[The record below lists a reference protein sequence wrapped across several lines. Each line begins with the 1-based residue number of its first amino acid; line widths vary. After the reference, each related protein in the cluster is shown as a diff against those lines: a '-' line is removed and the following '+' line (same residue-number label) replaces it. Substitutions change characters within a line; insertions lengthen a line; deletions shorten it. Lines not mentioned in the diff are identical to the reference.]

1 MRTSENG
8 QRGQEFTSTANDVL
22 RSPWLP
28 EAKPV
33 SGDNHIPGTL
43 PYPLQPAVHC
53 LLTIICAGLA
63 TGASDNGWFR
73 GTTRH
78 RRCPSRREPTRE
90 GSIRKRDGLAFIH
103 RHRNRTASARC
114 GKIIQNVRKPPTCFP
129 SRLGEHDSRF
139 AEGDHK
145 LSFHELLVK
154 CDQFTGGFFV
164 QVLGL
169 TPQPPEHLLNALR
182 LVEIKVLV
190 NGTPC
195 AFQSTD
201 NPAVNKVRVRSTLKE
216 SKVNRN
222 THERYWSPRRRRRA
236 CLLRRVGAFGCRR
249 HRLRTNLDQRTR
261 IHLKQPF
268 RRVKIATGK
277 KGKPIVRRSRD
288 QSQAKYSP
296 V

>member
-1 MRTSENG
+1 MS
-8 QRGQEFTSTANDVL
+8 QRSVVQGARRYQHY
-22 RSPWLP
+22 RSRLDS
-28 EAKPV
+28 A
-33 SGDNHIPGTL
+33 
-43 PYPLQPAVHC
+43 
-53 LLTIICAGLA
+53 
-63 TGASDNGWFR
+63 
-73 GTTRH
+73 
-78 RRCPSRREPTRE
+78 RE
-90 GSIRKRDGLAFIH
+90 GSFCERGLSNFTRTPTSYNETALARYGLRTRKFKSYKNHPGAF
-103 RHRNRTASARC
+103 S
-114 GKIIQNVRKPPTCFP
+114 

-139 AEGDHK
+139 VEGDHK
-145 LSFHELLVK
+145 VSFRELPVKFDQSLVGS
-154 CDQFTGGFFV
+154 FIP
-164 QVLGL
+164 VLGR
-169 TPQPPEHLLNALR
+169 TPQLPELLLNALR
-182 LVEIKVLV
+182 LIKKEVLV

-201 NPAVNKVRVRSTLKE
+201 NPAVNKVQVRSTLKE

-249 HRLRTNLDQRTR
+249 RRLRTNLDQRTR
-261 IHLKQPF
+261 IHLKRPF